1 MSYCH
6 VYPSACM
13 LYTLVRH
20 TIMKHYKFIKVN
32 DILLIMLVD
41 NTV

>member
-1 MSYCH
+1 
-6 VYPSACM
+6 M